1 MSYATVFKTKLKEK
15 LLLILLKFMRM
26 KSQMIN
32 Y

>member
-1 MSYATVFKTKLKEK
+1 MSYATVFKTKLKGK